1 MGKYSATAF
10 ALIHMY
16 TEGSGS
22 KAPEG
27 TAEDDSNG
35 GRQSRT
41 QEGKDLLT
49 ADATLDDQASAQTVP
64 DLLQKQARRI
74 PKGFSHV
81 LDPGWCRARFKGNK
95 GSQCF

>member
-1 MGKYSATAF
+1 MQLKKGKYSATAI
-10 ALIHMY
+10 ALIDMSRD
-16 TEGSGS
+16 GSGS
-22 KAPEG
+22 KASNS
-27 TAEDDSNG
+27 TAEVDSNG
-35 GRQSRT
+35 GRRSNT
-41 QEGKDLLT
+41 QEGKDLL
-49 ADATLDDQASAQTVP
+49 DDQTSAKTVP